1 MMSGDPAAV
10 LTGGRPGSNVGG
22 YLLGVGIACA
32 LVAANVGFHA
42 LDRERSADAATA
54 QLTTCGD
61 STVEIM
67 ERGSSRFSGLGGR
80 PYTLAFG
87 AGNAAVVC
95 TGNEVTDRGDSAI
108 AHVQP
113 CGDVAGMGVSAS
125 TADVVS
131 PKSHVYRVRLNP
143 AGAGKVP
150 TVTVCLE

>member
-1 MMSGDPAAV
+1 MSGDPAAV
-10 LTGGRPGSNVGG
+10 LTGGRPGSNVEG
-22 YLLGVGIACA
+22 YLLALGLACT
-32 LVAANVGFHA
+32 LVAADIGFHG

-61 STVEIM
+61 STVAIM
-67 ERGSSRFSGLGGR
+67 ERGSSRFSGPGGR

-95 TGNEVTDRGDSAI
+95 TGNEVTNRGDSAI

-113 CGDVAGMGVSAS
+113 CGDVAGMGVSAI

-131 PKSHVYRVRLNP
+131 PKSHGYRVRLNP
-143 AGAGKVP
+143 AAAGKGA
-150 TVTVCLE
+150 TATVCLK

>member
-1 MMSGDPAAV
+1 MSGDPAAV
-10 LTGGRPGSNVGG
+10 GGRPGSSVEGF
-22 YLLGVGIACA
+22 LLGFGIVCT
-32 LVAANVGFHA
+32 LVALDLGFHG

-61 STVEIM
+61 STVAIM

-80 PYTLAFG
+80 PFRLVFG

-95 TGNEVTDRGDSAI
+95 TGNEVTDRGDNAI

-125 TADVVS
+125 TADVLS
-131 PKSHVYRVRLNP
+131 PNNHVYRVRLNP